1 VHCLKPSSSR
11 GSAVPRLSPL
21 APRPSPLTYLTLFL
35 VATLVAVIARRL
47 NVPYTVALV
56 VTGLGLGGLHL
67 ATPEPLTKELLFGAF
82 LPGLLFEAAIHLEM
96 DDVHRNRVAMLTL
109 AFPGVAAAAG
119 LTALLL
125 APALGLAGLSLGWAS
140 ALVFATLIS
149 ATDPIAV
156 VAMFRTLGA
165 PKRLSVLVE
174 GESLLNDGTAVVFF
188 GLALALASGTAPTA
202 GGLLARLVYQTGA
215 GALIGLA
222 VGAAGAWAVVRVRD
236 PMLEI
241 MLTTLVAYGSFSLGE
256 HAGASGVIA
265 TVVAGLACGTRAR
278 AMGLSAESRATLSTF
293 WEYIAFALNSL
304 VFLLIGF
311 RVPLGALAR
320 AWREVLLAFVVV
332 TVARFAVTAAT
343 AALLPARERL
353 PRGWTALVS
362 WSGLRG
368 GLSMVLA
375 LSLPIS
381 LEGRESIVTMTF
393 GVVVLSI
400 VVQGLTIA
408 PLLRRMGLAGER
420 MASGEWRM
428 ASGE

>member
-1 VHCLKPSSSR
+1 MP
-11 GSAVPRLSPL
+11 
-21 APRPSPLTYLTLFL
+21 YLTLFL
-35 VATLVAVIARRL
+35 VATLVAVGARRIG
-47 NVPYTVALV
+47 VPYTVALV
-56 VTGLGLGGLHL
+56 VTGLALGGLHL
-67 ATPEPLTKELLFGAF
+67 ASPAPLTKELLFGAF
-82 LPGLLFEAAIHLEM
+82 LPGLLFEAAIHL
-96 DDVHRNRVAMLTL
+96 DAADLRQNRVAMLGL

-125 APALGLAGLSLGWAS
+125 APALGLAGVSLGWTS

-188 GLALALASGTAPTA
+188 GLALALASGAAPSA
-202 GGLLARLVYQTGA
+202 GGLLARLVYQTGV

-222 VGAAGAWAVVRVRD
+222 VGAAGAWAVVRVGD

-265 TVVAGLACGTRAR
+265 TVAAGLACGERAR
-278 AMGLSAESRATLSTF
+278 AMGLSATSRAALSTF
-293 WEYIAFALNSL
+293 WEYVAFALNSL

-311 RVPLGALAR
+311 RVSLAALAA
-320 AWREVLLAFVVV
+320 AWREALLAFVVV
-332 TVARFAVTAAT
+332 TAARFAITAAT
-343 AALLPARERL
+343 AAMLPARERL
-353 PRGWTALVS
+353 PRGWPALVS

-375 LSLPIS
+375 LSLPAS
-381 LEGRESIVTMTF
+381 LPGRETIVTMTF

-400 VVQGLTIA
+400 VVQGLTIG
-408 PLLRRMGLAGER
+408 PLLRRMGMTAKD
-420 MASGEWRM
+420 SI
-428 ASGE
+428 

>member
-1 VHCLKPSSSR
+1 MP
-11 GSAVPRLSPL
+11 
-21 APRPSPLTYLTLFL
+21 YLTLFL
-35 VATLVAVIARRL
+35 VATLVAVGARRIG
-47 NVPYTVALV
+47 VPYTVALV
-56 VTGLGLGGLHL
+56 VTGLALGGLHL
-67 ATPEPLTKELLFGAF
+67 ASPAPLTKELLFGAF
-82 LPGLLFEAAIHLEM
+82 LPGLLFEAAIHL
-96 DDVHRNRVAMLTL
+96 DAADLRQNRVAMLGL

-125 APALGLAGLSLGWAS
+125 APSLGLAGVSLGWTS

-188 GLALALASGTAPTA
+188 GLALALASGVAPSA
-202 GGLLARLVYQTGA
+202 GGLLARLVYQTGV

-222 VGAAGAWAVVRVRD
+222 VGAAGAWAVVRVGD

-265 TVVAGLACGTRAR
+265 TVAAGLACGERAR
-278 AMGLSAESRATLSTF
+278 AMGLSATSRAALSTF
-293 WEYIAFALNSL
+293 WEYVAFALNSL

-311 RVPLGALAR
+311 RVSLAALAA
-320 AWREVLLAFVVV
+320 AWREALLAFVVV
-332 TVARFAVTAAT
+332 TAARFAITAAT
-343 AALLPARERL
+343 AAMLPARERL
-353 PRGWTALVS
+353 PRGWPALVS

-375 LSLPIS
+375 LSLPAS
-381 LEGRESIVTMTF
+381 LPGRETIVTMTF

-400 VVQGLTIA
+400 VVQGLTIG
-408 PLLRRMGLAGER
+408 PLLRRMGMTAKD
-420 MASGEWRM
+420 SI
-428 ASGE
+428 